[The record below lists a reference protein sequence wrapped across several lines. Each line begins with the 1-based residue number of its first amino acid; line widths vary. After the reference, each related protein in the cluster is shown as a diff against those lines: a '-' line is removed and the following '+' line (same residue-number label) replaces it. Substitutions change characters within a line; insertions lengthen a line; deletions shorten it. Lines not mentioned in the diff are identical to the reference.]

1 MASTI
6 AEVVCSSRDH
16 RADFEAAKIAVF
28 MASLLAS
35 ILGIA
40 ALWAAGRGSSARTE
54 DFARAGARGSAL

>member
-1 MASTI
+1 VTTAP
-6 AEVVCSSRDH
+6 
-16 RADFEAAKIAVF
+16 DFEAAKIAVF